1 MIGRY
6 LLLAGAAIETSRA
19 ATNDVHSIANIFK
32 PVTTPGKQEFD
43 AAILVLWVCAVIF
56 VIVVSLLI
64 YTLIRFRRRS
74 SDDLEEPPQVY
85 GSNQIEAAWTVIP
98 ILIVFVLIMVT
109 ARVVAGVQD
118 APAPPNAI
126 RATIIG
132 HQWWWEIDYPSLG
145 VVTANELNIPESG
158 TIDQPS
164 FLKLQSVDVIH
175 SFWIPQLGGKVDLIP
190 NRNNEIWVDPKTTGT
205 FLGNCAEYCGT
216 QHANMLI
223 RAVVR
228 PKNEFDQWV
237 AAQKLPAVND
247 PSVAAQREVFES
259 LSCVNCHTVRGTT
272 ATGKFG
278 PDLTHLMS
286 RSTLASGMIANTRE
300 NLRAWLKDPQVIK
313 PGCLMPGMQ
322 LTDPQLDALVAYLV
336 TLK

>member
-1 MIGRY
+1 MMGKY
-6 LLLAGAAIETSRA
+6 LFLAAALAETTRA
-19 ATNDVHSIANIFK
+19 ASNDVHSIANIFK
-32 PVTTPGKQEFD
+32 PVTTPGKQEYD
-43 AAILVLWVCAVIF
+43 AAMLSIWVCAAIF
-56 VIVVSLLI
+56 VIVVSLLT

-74 SDDLEEPPQVY
+74 ADDLEEPPQVY

-109 ARVVAGVQD
+109 ARVVAGVED

-132 HQWWWEIDYPSLG
+132 HQWWWEIEYPALG

-158 TIDQPS
+158 TVDQPS

-190 NRNNEIWVDPKTTGT
+190 NRNNEIWVDPKVTGT

-223 RAVVR
+223 RAIVR
-228 PKNEFDQWV
+228 PKAEFEQWV
-237 AAQKLPAVND
+237 ESQRLPAVND
-247 PSVAAQREVFES
+247 SSVAAQRDVFES
-259 LSCVNCHTVRGTT
+259 LSCVNCHTVRGTP
-272 ATGKFG
+272 ASGKFG

-286 RSTLASGMIANTRE
+286 RSTLASGMIPNTRE
-300 NLRAWLKDPQVIK
+300 NLRAWLKDPQAIK

-322 LTDPQLDALVAYLV
+322 LSDPQLDALVAYLV

>member
-1 MIGRY
+1 MINRY
-6 LLLAGAAIETSRA
+6 LFLSALSVGVSRA
-19 ATNDVHSIANIFK
+19 ASDEVHNIANIFK

-43 AAILVLWVCAVIF
+43 AAILVLWVCAAIF
-56 VIVVSLLI
+56 VIVVSLLV
-64 YTLIRFRRRS
+64 YTLVRFRRRTH
-74 SDDLEEPPQVY
+74 DDLEEPPQVY

-118 APAPPNAI
+118 VTPPPTALH
-126 RATIIG
+126 ATIIG
-132 HQWWWEIDYPSLG
+132 HQWWWEIAYPELG
-145 VVTANELNIPESG
+145 IVTANELNIPESD
-158 TIDQPS
+158 TADRPS

-175 SFWIPQLGGKVDLIP
+175 SFWIPQLGGKIDLIP
-190 NRNNEIWVDPKTTGT
+190 NRDNEIWVDPKTTGT

-228 PKNEFDQWV
+228 PKEEFDRWV

-247 PSVAAQREVFES
+247 PSVAEDRQVFES
-259 LSCVNCHTVRGTT
+259 LSCVNCHTVRGAA

-286 RSTLASGMIANTRE
+286 RTTLASGMIPNTRE
-300 NLRAWLKDPQVIK
+300 NLRAWLKDPQAIK
-313 PGCLMPGMQ
+313 PGSLMPAMQ
-322 LTDPQLDALVAYLV
+322 LTDGQLDALVSYLI